1 MAEIEQRIPPKRV
14 RKLRDDERD
23 PELNARLWREWGE
36 WKASKKTAAET
47 ARRAL
52 AAFRKQ
58 IETEA
63 A

>member
-1 MAEIEQRIPPKRV
+1 MPVTKV
-14 RKLRDDERD
+14 RKLRPEERD
-23 PELNARLWREWGE
+23 PELNVRLWREWEE

-58 IETEA
+58 VETEA

>member
-1 MAEIEQRIPPKRV
+1 MPVLKV
-14 RKLRDDERD
+14 RKLKPEERD
-23 PELNARLWREWGE
+23 PELKARLWREWEE
-36 WKASKKTAAET
+36 WKASKTTAAET